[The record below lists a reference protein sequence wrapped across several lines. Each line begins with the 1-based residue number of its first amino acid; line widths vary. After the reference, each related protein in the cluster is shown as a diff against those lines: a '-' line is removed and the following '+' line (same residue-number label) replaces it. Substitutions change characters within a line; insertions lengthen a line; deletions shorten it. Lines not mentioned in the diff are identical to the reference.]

1 MKVVYL
7 QFLSNRL
14 TLLILEMFRDPG
26 FPMSNN
32 DEGVF
37 SQDQSYFS
45 LKCKNLKDNQ
55 SASQGRWIGNAE

>member
-1 MKVVYL
+1 
-7 QFLSNRL
+7 
-14 TLLILEMFRDPG
+14 MFRDPG

-55 SASQGRWIGNAE
+55 FASQGRWIGNAE

>member
-1 MKVVYL
+1 MNQLVIW
-7 QFLSNRL
+7 L
-14 TLLILEMFRDPG
+14 TKEMFRDPG